1 MAQASDCGTVWGQ
14 DPPAPH
20 CPLLTAA
27 AETFGEPQPPKP
39 CREAYTREGEEGRW
53 WKPDPLWRQLGP
65 LQPSTKVPIF
75 RKSSSNN
82 TLNILSTN
90 SFISILTSHNHP
102 ELSVQPGDPIK
113 LV

>member
-27 AETFGEPQPPKP
+27 AETFGEPRPPKA

-53 WKPDPLWRQLGP
+53 WKPGSRMVTAGP
-65 LQPSTKVPIF
+65 TAAFHQGAH
-75 RKSSSNN
+75 
-82 TLNILSTN
+82 
-90 SFISILTSHNHP
+90 TSK
-102 ELSVQPGDPIK
+102 EFV
-113 LV
+113 